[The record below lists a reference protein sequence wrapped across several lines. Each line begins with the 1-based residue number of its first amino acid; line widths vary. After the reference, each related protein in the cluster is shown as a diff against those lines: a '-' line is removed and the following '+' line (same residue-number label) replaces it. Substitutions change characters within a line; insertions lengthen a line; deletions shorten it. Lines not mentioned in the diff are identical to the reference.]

1 MVLFLG
7 LTFEAS
13 VRVSLLWCLLICVSV
28 VRPKRRLALRNLSWS
43 VWTSSSCLWAI
54 FVASLGVRVVGGR
67 LSDFALYVVL
77 SLVAGVLCVGRQ
89 GLRVG
94 AGCNGVAVAGDGA
107 CVASSAT
114 FVLGFPSALF
124 FGLSHSSHSLNW
136 PLGKVWD

>member
-1 MVLFLG
+1 MVLLLG

-13 VRVSLLWCLLICVSV
+13 VRVTLLWCLLICVSV

-67 LSDFALYVVL
+67 LGGFALYVVL

-89 GLRVG
+89 SLCAWVG
-94 AGCNGVAVAGDGA
+94 CSGVAFSGDSA
-107 CVASSAT
+107 CVASGAA
-114 FVLGFPSALF
+114 FVVEISLT
-124 FGLSHSSHSLNW
+124 LSFVSST
-136 PLGKVWD
+136 